1 MLYYLSPDS
10 LIINFWRKQG
20 RFKMFLDKNTDKHN
34 MLVLEESFS
43 NEDGGTNPMVMVLD
57 EGMGGGVVCTYTVCV

>member
-1 MLYYLSPDS
+1 
-10 LIINFWRKQG
+10 
-20 RFKMFLDKNTDKHN
+20 MFLDKNTDKHN